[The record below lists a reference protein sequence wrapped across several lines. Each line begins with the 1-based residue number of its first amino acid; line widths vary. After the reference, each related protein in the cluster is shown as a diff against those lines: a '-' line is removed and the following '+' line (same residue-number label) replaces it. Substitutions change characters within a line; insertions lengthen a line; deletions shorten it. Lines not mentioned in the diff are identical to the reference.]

1 MFAAKP
7 DGLALILETHAVG
20 GKHGFPP
27 IPFAHTC
34 SPHTLWPVERKSA
47 SSRLP
52 GKPSW
57 TLTGSVVRAC
67 SPGMCSALGSVPH
80 TRKGRGGRGGSQQVH
95 EFCDM

>member
-7 DGLALILETHAVG
+7 DGLALILGTHAVG

-34 SPHTLWPVERKSA
+34 SPHTLWPVERESA

-52 GKPSW
+52 GKPGW
-57 TLTGSVVRAC
+57 TLTGSAAEGLLPWHVQCPRLH
-67 SPGMCSALGSVPH
+67 PPYKERERRER
-80 TRKGRGGRGGSQQVH
+80 RKTAGTQVL
-95 EFCDM
+95 